1 MAGNTDI
8 VLETR
13 GLYKAFPGT
22 IATNNVSF
30 DVHRQE
36 VHAIIGENG
45 AGKSTLCKLLT
56 GLYQPDRGDIIFMG
70 NKVSYRTTTEAMA
83 AGINMVY
90 QERNLI
96 PHLTGA
102 QNIMLGNE
110 ITKMGVILDEKEIR
124 ATAYKIRDE
133 LGIDIPL
140 DMPVGHLSAGV
151 QQSIEI
157 VRAFST
163 NPKLLILD

>member
-90 QERNLI
+90 QE
-96 PHLTGA
+96 
-102 QNIMLGNE
+102 
-110 ITKMGVILDEKEIR
+110 
-124 ATAYKIRDE
+124 
-133 LGIDIPL
+133 
-140 DMPVGHLSAGV
+140 
-151 QQSIEI
+151 
-157 VRAFST
+157 
-163 NPKLLILD
+163 

>member
-1 MAGNTDI
+1 
-8 VLETR
+8 
-13 GLYKAFPGT
+13 
-22 IATNNVSF
+22 
-30 DVHRQE
+30 
-36 VHAIIGENG
+36 
-45 AGKSTLCKLLT
+45 
-56 GLYQPDRGDIIFMG
+56 
-70 NKVSYRTTTEAMA
+70 MA

-110 ITKMGVILDEKEIR
+110 ITKMGVILDEREIR

-163 NPKLLILD
+163 NPKLLILDEPTASLGEKEIKPFLNFITKIKKVHGYIHHIYFP